1 MRRSARLEE
10 YVQGRRHE
18 VDWGAH
24 MSTPLLPE
32 AVLEIDANPVSLLG
46 GGGGSGIKYPLQV
59 PTSIPSGILMHP
71 AVWPHW
77 PKIWGKGELGPHV
90 TQCRLG
96 RGLHLYQVAS

>member
-32 AVLEIDANPVSLLG
+32 AVLEIDANSVSLLG
-46 GGGGSGIKYPLQV
+46 EVGVEGDKI
-59 PTSIPSGILMHP
+59 PTSSTYFHTKWYPDVSS
-71 AVWPHW
+71 
-77 PKIWGKGELGPHV
+77 
-90 TQCRLG
+90 RL
-96 RGLHLYQVAS
+96 ATI